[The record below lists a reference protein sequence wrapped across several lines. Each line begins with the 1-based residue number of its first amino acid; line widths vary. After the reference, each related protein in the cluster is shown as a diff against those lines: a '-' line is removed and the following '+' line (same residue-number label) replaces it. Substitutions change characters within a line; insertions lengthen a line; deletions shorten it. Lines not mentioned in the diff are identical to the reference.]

1 MANGT
6 PSTSTSSFPP
16 SAPAPFDGQL
26 SDQLWQ
32 GKAPRE
38 STSQS
43 VADTQDTDTN
53 EHLEPPQRSSPKS
66 GALSDAAK
74 PPSSAQPASGELI
87 RASKDD
93 SSLTANP
100 ATPQRSH
107 PAHHGL
113 SLHLPPRLF
122 ATPGSGSVIS
132 RAPLSPKL
140 DSSHIYGSPASV
152 LPRRSRGLDFSRA
165 STNLHHSTL
174 ADSSPDSSPTIGGRG
189 VTIPQRRG
197 GATSSGLASPSTGAG
212 HPFSAD
218 RTTVSSSVSSINMLD
233 SDSTSSEEED
243 DEPMDGDRDSM
254 MITTTPQLN
263 KLGGGPNPFAPG
275 TFQSPGNDWRGGP
288 SPAAASLMSFQRARF
303 RTRRSRHSSSGSG
316 SKPSPAPLSP
326 PVIKSIET
334 AAGGYFGGDMSKS
347 AVQSRRES
355 LSLGTRDLQLSDLSD
370 DGERGSNPEGGPRGV
385 IRRAVTRRGNLLV
398 SVLDDCGP
406 SSEWESVD

>member
-1 MANGT
+1 
-6 PSTSTSSFPP
+6 
-16 SAPAPFDGQL
+16 
-26 SDQLWQ
+26 
-32 GKAPRE
+32 
-38 STSQS
+38 
-43 VADTQDTDTN
+43 
-53 EHLEPPQRSSPKS
+53 
-66 GALSDAAK
+66 
-74 PPSSAQPASGELI
+74 
-87 RASKDD
+87 
-93 SSLTANP
+93 
-100 ATPQRSH
+100 
-107 PAHHGL
+107 
-113 SLHLPPRLF
+113 
-122 ATPGSGSVIS
+122 
-132 RAPLSPKL
+132 
-140 DSSHIYGSPASV
+140 
-152 LPRRSRGLDFSRA
+152 
-165 STNLHHSTL
+165 
-174 ADSSPDSSPTIGGRG
+174 
-189 VTIPQRRG
+189 
-197 GATSSGLASPSTGAG
+197 
-212 HPFSAD
+212 
-218 RTTVSSSVSSINMLD
+218 
-233 SDSTSSEEED
+233 
-243 DEPMDGDRDSM
+243 MDGDRDSM

-406 SSEWESVD
+406 SSEWESAD